1 MIRLLFIV
9 PYPELEQTIHYILK
23 HHPERQ
29 RISAR
34 VLVRSV
40 DEVEQLP
47 VKDFDAVV
55 ARGYSFRQLQSNY
68 PQMPVIDMVIS
79 GYDIIRTVM
88 DCKEAYGAKK
98 IAICGFF
105 GKLYEAADL
114 CRAFG
119 CEVEIYSPDTYQQL
133 ERNVEEAKK
142 NGCDALIGGFSS
154 GKYAQK
160 MGLPFRLIRTGE
172 DTVLQAINE
181 AVRTVDEVRKEQVR
195 SETYKTIIYSSKN
208 GILYVDHNGTI
219 KVRNHTARAMN
230 NGGSLMNRKL
240 KEVFPFLYSSY
251 KEALGSG
258 QENTGKI
265 FQLPGNRIT
274 VSVSF
279 TPVIANETISGIVI
293 LMTDITQVQKLEEQI
308 RRTLSEKG
316 LRAKYTFDDILHE
329 SRIMDTTI
337 ETAKRYA
344 VSESN
349 VILVGETGTGK
360 ELFAQSIHNASN
372 RRQGPFV
379 AINCAAL
386 PENLLESELFGYVEG
401 AFTGTAKGGKM
412 GLFEQAHGGTLFLD
426 EIGEISMSIQTKLLR
441 VLQEREI
448 RRIGDNKVISV
459 DVRIISA
466 TNKSIHKLADRG
478 LFRRDLVYRLD
489 VLRIFLPPLR
499 ERERDIQILFL
510 QLLKQLGKEQN
521 RPVPGIRPGV
531 LEILGD
537 YPFVGNV
544 RELRNVV
551 ERVCALSG
559 GSVITR
565 ADLAAAV
572 DPPDLEPDDQKES
585 SGDLY
590 LPDEKTMIRQALAQ
604 CRGNQTRAARMLGI
618 DRSTLWRKMKK
629 YGMGQKNSGCKEG

>member
-1 MIRLLFIV
+1 
-9 PYPELEQTIHYILK
+9 
-23 HHPERQ
+23 
-29 RISAR
+29 
-34 VLVRSV
+34 
-40 DEVEQLP
+40 
-47 VKDFDAVV
+47 
-55 ARGYSFRQLQSNY
+55 
-68 PQMPVIDMVIS
+68 
-79 GYDIIRTVM
+79 
-88 DCKEAYGAKK
+88 
-98 IAICGFF
+98 
-105 GKLYEAADL
+105 
-114 CRAFG
+114 
-119 CEVEIYSPDTYQQL
+119 
-133 ERNVEEAKK
+133 
-142 NGCDALIGGFSS
+142 
-154 GKYAQK
+154 
-160 MGLPFRLIRTGE
+160 
-172 DTVLQAINE
+172 
-181 AVRTVDEVRKEQVR
+181 
-195 SETYKTIIYSSKN
+195 
-208 GILYVDHNGTI
+208 
-219 KVRNHTARAMN
+219 
-230 NGGSLMNRKL
+230 MNRKL

-521 RPVPGIRPGV
+521 RPVPGIRPGA